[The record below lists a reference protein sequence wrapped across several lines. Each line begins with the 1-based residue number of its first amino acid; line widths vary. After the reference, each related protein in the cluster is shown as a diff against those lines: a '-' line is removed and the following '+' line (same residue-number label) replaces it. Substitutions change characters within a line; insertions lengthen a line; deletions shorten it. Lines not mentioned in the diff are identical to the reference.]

1 MWLAMVRVVRRVM
14 WNDRRVRKN
23 DMVIGRLAL
32 VDVDGDG
39 DGDVIAMK

>member
-1 MWLAMVRVVRRVM
+1 MVRVVRRMM
-14 WNDRRVRKN
+14 WNDRRARKN
-23 DMVIGRLAL
+23 GMLIGRLAL